1 MKTQKYKNLFAG
13 FLFLLTTT
21 ILPGQQFPDS
31 LVTYL
36 ELAAKNNPAVLQK
49 FNEYKAALQK
59 VPQVGGLS
67 DPELSIGYFLKP
79 MELVNGNQVADLRL
93 MQMFPWFGV
102 LRSAK
107 DEMSL
112 MANAKFE
119 LFRDARL
126 QVSYDVQRT
135 WYELFK
141 IRKEIEVSQKNLE
154 ILGTIERL
162 SIAKFQSGSTG
173 GGETSKAA
181 VNDRSQVNS
190 GSGRSSMQPMGGSA
204 GPPTV
209 SDEMQQKQVMQAGS
223 MGSSSGMSGL
233 VDIYRI
239 QIEKGELQNNISML
253 RNQHNTVLAQFNG
266 YLNRPP
272 ETPVFV
278 PDSFR
283 PDTLSMPLISVP
295 DSIQANNPM
304 LTMLELEKQSLD
316 ARKKMVKSMSY
327 PMVGLGL
334 NYSVI
339 GKSGTSM
346 GAPDMNGKDMIMPMI
361 SVTLPI
367 YRKKYNA
374 MISETELLRKAAT
387 NNYYST
393 ASSLQTDYFQALQ
406 LYQDAGR
413 RVKLYLNQS
422 LLASKSLDLMIKGFS
437 SSSSSLSDLL
447 RVSQQSLD
455 YDLKQA
461 EAIAELNTATALMR
475 RLMASS
481 QIN

>member
-1 MKTQKYKNLFAG
+1 
-13 FLFLLTTT
+13 
-21 ILPGQQFPDS
+21 
-31 LVTYL
+31 
-36 ELAAKNNPAVLQK
+36 
-49 FNEYKAALQK
+49 
-59 VPQVGGLS
+59 
-67 DPELSIGYFLKP
+67 
-79 MELVNGNQVADLRL
+79 
-93 MQMFPWFGV
+93 
-102 LRSAK
+102 
-107 DEMSL
+107 
-112 MANAKFE
+112 
-119 LFRDARL
+119 
-126 QVSYDVQRT
+126 
-135 WYELFK
+135 
-141 IRKEIEVSQKNLE
+141 
-154 ILGTIERL
+154 
-162 SIAKFQSGSTG
+162 
-173 GGETSKAA
+173 
-181 VNDRSQVNS
+181 
-190 GSGRSSMQPMGGSA
+190 
-204 GPPTV
+204 
-209 SDEMQQKQVMQAGS
+209 MQAGS

-387 NNYYST
+387 NNYYAT